1 MRSRRLRFCL
11 RVRWWRIVGYKL
23 HAWGMTND
31 TTSYR
36 EALLRGLTN
45 PVEAEHYLNAV
56 LEGYPVGFL
65 KALRNV
71 AQARQMAKVAQD
83 AGIQRESLYRALS
96 EDGNP
101 TLETLTAVLE
111 ALGLRLAV
119 ASQHKAA

>member
-1 MRSRRLRFCL
+1 
-11 RVRWWRIVGYKL
+11 
-23 HAWGMTND
+23 MTND

-36 EALLRGLTN
+36 EALLRDLTN

-56 LEGYPVGFL
+56 LEGYPEGFL

>member
-11 RVRWWRIVGYKL
+11 RGGDSGLWDMSYWREEMADK
-23 HAWGMTND
+23 

-36 EALLRGLTN
+36 E
-45 PVEAEHYLNAV
+45 
-56 LEGYPVGFL
+56 
-65 KALRNV
+65 ALRNV

-119 ASQHKAA
+119 ASRHNAA